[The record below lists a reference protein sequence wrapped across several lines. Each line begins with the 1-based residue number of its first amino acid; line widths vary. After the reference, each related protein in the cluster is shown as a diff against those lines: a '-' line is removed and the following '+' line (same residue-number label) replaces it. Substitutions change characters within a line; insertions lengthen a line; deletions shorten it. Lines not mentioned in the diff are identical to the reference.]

1 MALFKKLF
9 KKDKS
14 SKPRGFH
21 SLTVKA
27 IEKISN
33 DTVKVVLN
41 IPSELKSTFSFQP
54 GHYLNFAITIDGKE
68 LRRSYSIC
76 SGENEDLAVAV
87 KQVENGKVSTWF
99 NTTCV
104 VEQSILVTAPE
115 GNFLIPSDA
124 KSIVMIAAGS
134 GITPILSM
142 LKSVEKNGQT
152 AQLLYG
158 NKTESSILF
167 KDEIDKISN
176 LSIRHFLSKE
186 NNEAHTSGKIDT
198 ENLSNL
204 IKSDLDIL
212 KSDAF
217 MICGPEQMIVGVAET
232 LKTFGVPD
240 SKVHYELF
248 TTPTL
253 LKNETT
259 DTGAKFKGT
268 SHVTVILDDERVEF
282 DLKSTEVVLDK
293 AIDEGMD
300 VPYSC
305 KGGVCSACKAKIIEG
320 KATMRLNHTLT
331 ETEIAEGYIVTCQ
344 AEPASEK
351 LVVTYDV

>member
-14 SKPRGFH
+14 STPRGFH
-21 SLTVKA
+21 ILTVKA
-27 IEKISN
+27 IESIGS

-41 IPSELKSTFSFQP
+41 VPTELSKTFSFQP
-54 GHYLNFAITIDGKE
+54 GQYLNFAITIDGKE
-68 LRRSYSIC
+68 VRRSYSIC

-87 KQVENGKVSTWF
+87 KQVENGIVSTWF
-99 NTTCV
+99 NNTCEV
-104 VEQSILVTAPE
+104 DQSILVSAPE
-115 GNFLIPSDA
+115 GNFLIPNSA
-124 KSIVMIAAGS
+124 KNIVFIGAGS

-142 LKSVEKNGQT
+142 LKSVDKNNQN
-152 AQLLYG
+152 ALLLYG
-158 NKTESSILF
+158 SKTASSILF
-167 KDEIDKISN
+167 KDEIDKITSVPAV
-176 LSIRHFLSKE
+176 HFLSQESHDIHK
-186 NNEAHTSGKIDT
+186 NGRIDT
-198 ENLSNL
+198 ENLSSI
-204 IKSDLDIL
+204 IKSDLEIL

-217 MICGPEQMIVGVAET
+217 MICGPEEMIVAVAAA
-232 LKTFGVPD
+232 LKTFGVAD

-248 TTPTL
+248 TAPTL

-259 DTGAKFKGT
+259 DTGEKFKGT

-282 DLKSTEVVLDK
+282 DLKSTDVILDK

-305 KGGVCSACKAKIIEG
+305 KGGVCSACKAKIVEG

-331 ETEIAEGYIVTCQ
+331 DAEIADGYIVTCQ